1 MLPVL
6 LTDTVTSDLERALHY
21 TLLWGLQGVELRT
34 VGGVDERVP
43 HVNQTQVKQRLASDE
58 MLPAAIDP
66 SMFEGP
72 VSQRVAWLNE
82 LAGFDETLRFCERL
96 ACPRIVVSPFAR
108 EAQADLGAAADAL
121 RQAGEAASTYGHTIA
136 VLNGADT
143 ARPTGQALAA
153 LLDAVDHPFVQAA
166 WSPAAAL
173 QVGED
178 PAEGLAAL
186 GDRVTLVRCRDGR
199 QTAEGWMELPF
210 GEGAIDWPAQL
221 RQLNESGF
229 SGPLSLEVRVEP
241 KPKWGLRSAT
251 ALIRLVRAVRTA
263 A

>member
-6 LTDTVTSDLERALHY
+6 LTDTITSDLERALHY

-34 VGGVDERVP
+34 VGGADERVP
-43 HVNQTQVKQRLASDE
+43 HVNQTQVNQRLTNDD
-58 MLPAAIDP
+58 LLAAALAP

-72 VSQRVAWLNE
+72 ASDRVAWLNE
-82 LAGFDETLRFCERL
+82 LAGFDETLRFCDRIR
-96 ACPRIVVSPFAR
+96 CPRLVVSPFAQ
-108 EAQADLGAAADAL
+108 EAGAPLDPAADAL
-121 RQAGEAASTYGHTIA
+121 RQAGEAASAYGRTVA
-136 VLNGADT
+136 VLNGTGT
-143 ARPTGQALAA
+143 ARPTGQALAT

-166 WSPAAAL
+166 WNPAAAL
-173 QVGED
+173 RAGED

-186 GDRVTLVRCRDGR
+186 AGRVSLVRCRDGR
-199 QTAEGWMELPF
+199 LTDEGWAELPF

-221 RQLNESGF
+221 RQLSKRGF
-229 SGPLSLEVRVEP
+229 SGPLSLEVRVAP

-251 ALIRLVRAVRTA
+251 ALIRLLREVRAA